1 MTTFFAF
8 DELTWPEVAD
18 LPRSIPLVLPLGSEH
33 ARDDLARAL
42 GDPPHV
48 GLLPPLPYGWP
59 GSGLTVSERVLCSF
73 LANLLD
79 CLRADGFT
87 RVAVLAPPGC
97 DLGLGEEQ
105 IVLPTRA
112 QPQAEGGIPVV
123 GRVAIVPCGHTEQH
137 GYHLPLSTDTLIID
151 AIARGVAAA
160 IPDLAI
166 ALPTLPY
173 GVSTHRASFAGTFNA
188 GGRVF
193 EDFCLAVID
202 ALVARGCDQLYL
214 LSGHGGNVSFL
225 VNVVKYAGERHRRI
239 FCATSWLYLSG
250 PAGAAALAARR
261 RSPVGGMGHA
271 CELETSLL
279 LHLRPD
285 LVRMERAVD
294 DMDFVATPAYFMD
307 WIEGG
312 ALIANPPW
320 DDDTITGA
328 YGAPSL
334 ATAENGRF
342 WLAAAI
348 AEKVAHVAE
357 IREQHA
363 RREQRRRAGYGRW
376 GTARSADV

>member
-1 MTTFFAF
+1 MTTFVAF

-18 LPRSIPLVLPLGSEH
+18 LPRSIPLVLPLGGGY
-33 ARDDLARAL
+33 ARNDLTRAL
-42 GDPPHV
+42 GDPPRV
-48 GLLPPLPYGWP
+48 GLLPPLPYGWQ
-59 GSGLTVSERVLCSF
+59 GSSLAIPERILCPFLT
-73 LANLLD
+73 NLLD
-79 CLRADGFT
+79 CLEADGFA
-87 RVAVLAPPGC
+87 RVVAVVPAGY
-97 DLGLGEEQ
+97 DLGLGEKQ
-105 IVLPTRA
+105 IALPAHRERREEEGVLR
-112 QPQAEGGIPVV
+112 G
-123 GRVAIVPCGHTEQH
+123 GRVVIVPFGHTEQH

-151 AIARGVAAA
+151 AIARGIAAA
-160 IPDLAI
+160 LPDLAI
-166 ALPTLPY
+166 ALPALPY

-202 ALVARGCDQLYL
+202 ALVARGCDQFYL
-214 LSGHGGNVSFL
+214 ISGHGGNVSFL
-225 VNVVKYAGERHRRI
+225 VNAVKYAGERHRRI

-250 PAGAAALAARR
+250 PAGVAALAARR

-294 DMDFVATPAYFMD
+294 EMDFVATPAYFMD

-320 DDDTITGA
+320 DDDTVTGA
-328 YGAPSL
+328 YGAPNL

-342 WLAAAI
+342 WLEVAI

-357 IREQHA
+357 IREQQA
-363 RREQRRRAGYGRW
+363 RREQRRQAGYGLW
-376 GTARSADV
+376 GTTRTAV

>member
-8 DELTWPEVAD
+8 DELTWPEVAA
-18 LPRSIPLVLPLGSEH
+18 LSRSIPLVLPLGGGY
-33 ARDDLARAL
+33 ARDDLACAL

-59 GSGLTVSERVLCSF
+59 GSSLAIPERVLRPF
-73 LANLLD
+73 LANLLG
-79 CLRADGFT
+79 CLEADGFA
-87 RVAVLAPPGC
+87 RVVAMVPAGY
-97 DLGLGEEQ
+97 DLGLGGRQIALPAHSEE
-105 IVLPTRA
+105 REE
-112 QPQAEGGIPVV
+112 EGAFSG
-123 GRVAIVPCGHTEQH
+123 GRVAIVPFGHTEQH
-137 GYHLPLSTDTLIID
+137 GHHLPLSTDTLIID
-151 AIARGVAAA
+151 AIARGVATAV
-160 IPDLAI
+160 PELAI
-166 ALPTLPY
+166 ALPALPY
-173 GVSTHRASFAGTFNA
+173 GVSTHRASFVGTFNA
-188 GGRVF
+188 GGRAF
-193 EDFCLAVID
+193 EGFCLAVID

-214 LSGHGGNVSFL
+214 ISGHGGNVSFL
-225 VNVVKYAGERHRRI
+225 VNVVKYAGERYRRI

-261 RSPVGGMGHA
+261 RSPIGGMGHA

-294 DMDFVATPAYFMD
+294 EMDFVATPAYFMD

-342 WLAAAI
+342 WLEAAI

-357 IREQHA
+357 IHEQQA
-363 RREQRRRAGYGRW
+363 RREQRRRAGYGLWRTTR
-376 GTARSADV
+376 TAV